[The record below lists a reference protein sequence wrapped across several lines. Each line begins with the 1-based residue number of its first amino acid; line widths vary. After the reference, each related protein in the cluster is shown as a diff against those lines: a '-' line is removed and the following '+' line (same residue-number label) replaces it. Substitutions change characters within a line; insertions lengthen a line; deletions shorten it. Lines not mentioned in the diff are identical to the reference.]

1 MSKTT
6 LSNPPPYP
14 SVYGS
19 PIVQTTLGPLNISGS
34 TGSSVWTSNTFSASG
49 HAISGPPAH
58 VLWSTFLFDTK
69 EWQQDTVVRMFTTGR
84 GQAGQGHT
92 CTLSASDTNILT
104 PGRLPIDV
112 AIKSMAWEL
121 KRAPSSGPLEEL
133 ARAAEEGPSRCDE
146 SLMGL
151 IAAAAI
157 SFESPQTHFCQTLL
171 SHDVPKGQFPWKGI
185 EDWRGGVAYGSKY
198 FNIPA
203 GCSFAVRVDFLDTWR
218 PVYPVSMRVVLE
230 VA

>member
-19 PIVQTTLGPLNISGS
+19 PIVQTTLGPLNMSSNSG
-34 TGSSVWTSNTFSASG
+34 SVWTSNTFSASG

-171 SHDVPKGQFPWKGI
+171 CHDVPKGQFPWRGI